1 MSRSAARFIQSAKRM
16 SPGSPRRV
24 SDTELAHFEGSLPH
38 SWFAR
43 PGFAHHV
50 PAIQRYCT
58 LRDLLQISRL
68 IPPSAG
74 RWVGVRKVDHLD
86 ALWLSKTAERFV
98 ALLAM
103 VVHDVEQRNSGR
115 VLHPR
120 LAVVFAHASEFLNL
134 RQAPYAQL
142 ERLRSNPQATTELL
156 SEVLP
161 EIRRTLD
168 SRSHIVRELRYDEQQ
183 AQQLARLK
191 DSFKAV
197 AKSYPGAVVL
207 RIEVFAGSDPADRLA
222 RDWAAR
228 QLDRAFRRWKLQ
240 IKHKFV
246 DGLVSFES
254 RLQWDE
260 SHSLGRHAVVV
271 LNGPPVSS
279 VLDLQAELGRMWME
293 IVGSAGGVLPCKTPQ
308 TAIYCRGRQL
318 GANGD
323 SLVAELSDA
332 ALYLVK
338 GGGLIEPKAPS
349 QSIR

>member
-1 MSRSAARFIQSAKRM
+1 M

-24 SDTELAHFEGSLPH
+24 SDTELVHFEGALPH

-43 PGFAHHV
+43 PGYAHHV

-58 LRDLLQISRL
+58 LRDLLQIARF
-68 IPPSAG
+68 IPSSAE

-86 ALWLSKTAERFV
+86 KLWLSKTAERFV

-103 VVHDVEQRNSGR
+103 VVHDIEQQNSGR

-120 LAVVFAHASEFLNL
+120 LGVVFSHASGFLNL

-142 ERLRSNPQATTELL
+142 QRLQRNPRATNELL
-156 SEVLP
+156 SQVLP

-168 SRSHIVRELRYDEQQ
+168 SRSHIVRELRYDDQQ
-183 AQQLARLK
+183 SQQLARLK
-191 DSFKAV
+191 DSLKAV

-207 RIEVFAGSDPADRLA
+207 RVEVFRGSDPADRLS

-240 IKHKFV
+240 IERKFV
-246 DGLVSFES
+246 AGLVGFES

-260 SHSLGRHAVVV
+260 NHRLGRHAMVV

-279 VLDLQAELGRMWME
+279 ISDLQAELGHMWME
-293 IVGSAGGVLPCKTPQ
+293 IVGSAGGVVPCKTPQ

-323 SLVAELSDA
+323 SLVAELNDA

-338 GGGLIEPKAPS
+338 GGGLIEPKTSS
-349 QSIR
+349 QSFR